1 MVEEAERAPARP
13 PRRIRSGYRRRMLDH
28 LADGGETVSGIA
40 LAVGLRLPHAS
51 AELKRMRQDG
61 LVASDAEE
69 GSRGGRQHL
78 TAGGWNRLAE
88 DELARMHGFLVGGRP
103 PSKVGCLLARDGPQL
118 LLAYAKEPASP
129 LIPLPRTPEITPSDP
144 QAYSTGTAGVKLEWV
159 WAVAREREPRWFDL
173 PTLEPRSSPPRAI
186 SPESLEAWTDTADVI
201 GLLRAR
207 LLDPRRELRLA
218 VGEWFGEPDEDE
230 WPPVPSPPPGTEQE
244 WSLGEA
250 HPATPSVRPAGPVVA
265 SLDDRLASSMVLTAA
280 AHDALVI
287 AESSLLGRPSEP
299 LPLAALATWVERA
312 HPRLTTAERN
322 RRLESLQ
329 RHLSRAGESR
339 RGASHRCDESTWRRL
354 LHDWGERNWSES
366 GTSPPRLLD
375 VRGLSETAWLSLLE
389 WSVRDS
395 DGPPVVL
402 QHPHGKVDDQLLQ
415 TLLASARL
423 RLLLLPE
430 EGRSPTGHPTLRP
443 DPIHP
448 LPFVRLQL
456 ATDVSLPVRLTQRPP
471 TAPATLPTD
480 WSAPAGASEV
490 EAAAE
495 SAAAWAAGAVA
506 PEVGTDDDPGLRMLS
521 ALLRYPDGDVEWAD
535 RMENADPH
543 ASWVASPAERRWS
556 RWLRCGEQL
565 GEHWIGLLS
574 VEMVPLA
581 SLASVAANAP
591 REWER
596 AAHLHLTDNLRREA
610 DLGLRL
616 RPLVD
621 DGSLDEAASC
631 WLAAALTSQVAWLGS
646 ALMRDLP
653 TWVVQRLA
661 KSPPTNIVEAL
672 SALDWLEQQGRFEQG
687 WATPLREAATAAEP
701 DSHLAAWAA
710 LLAVYEVDE
719 PLPRSA
725 LPALLELPLDWWA
738 TQAEQQLLLLLDEPE
753 GRDLLAS
760 ADVSWPAV
768 ILRSPGELC
777 RVPGAGFQE
786 HPGCSAVLRD
796 RLDRLHVQPGW
807 PGEDELEN
815 VPGAAA
821 LFDLANALTDA
832 NSKTAPSSGRTHQ
845 HVGWLARAEGTWPD
859 FSADEVAAGEAHIA
873 DRLSRRLSGH
883 HTGLLRGR
891 QSRL

>member
-1 MVEEAERAPARP
+1 MVDEDARPPARP

-28 LADGGETVSGIA
+28 LADGGDTVSGIA

-69 GSRGGRQHL
+69 GSRGGRLHL
-78 TAGGWNRLAE
+78 TAVGWNRLGE
-88 DELARMHGFLVGGRP
+88 DELARMHGFLREGIP
-103 PSKVGCLLARDGPQL
+103 PDKVGCLLARDGPQL
-118 LLAYAKEPASP
+118 LLAYVKEPASP
-129 LIPLPRTPEITPSDP
+129 LIPLPRTPEIPLVDP
-144 QAYSTGTAGVKLEWV
+144 QAPSTGTAGVLLEWV

-173 PTLEPRSSPPRAI
+173 QTLELRSNPPRAI

-207 LLDPRRELRLA
+207 LLDPRRELLLA

-230 WPPVPSPPPGTEQE
+230 WPPVPSPPPGTGQE

-280 AHDALVI
+280 AHDALII
-287 AESSLLGRPSEP
+287 AESSLLGRPSGP
-299 LPLAALATWVERA
+299 MPLAALETWVERA

-354 LHDWGERNWSES
+354 LHDWGERSWSES
-366 GTSPPRLLD
+366 ETSPPRLLD

-395 DGPPVVL
+395 DGPQVVL
-402 QHPHGKVDDQLLQ
+402 QHPPGKVDDQLLQ

-423 RLLLLPE
+423 RMLLLPE

-443 DPIHP
+443 DPVHP

-471 TAPATLPTD
+471 TAPATLPGD
-480 WSAPAGASEV
+480 WSAPAGAYEV
-490 EAAAE
+490 EEAAE

-506 PEVGTDDDPGLRMLS
+506 PEVGTDDDPDLRMLS
-521 ALLRYPDGDVEWAD
+521 ALLRYPAGDVEWAD

-581 SLASVAANAP
+581 SLASVAASAP

-596 AAHLHLTDNLRREA
+596 AALLHLTDNLRREA

-621 DGSLDEAASC
+621 DGSLDEVASC

-653 TWVVQRLA
+653 TWIVQRLA
-661 KSPPTNIVEAL
+661 KSPPANVVEAL
-672 SALDWLEQQGRFEQG
+672 SALDWLEQQGRLEQG
-687 WATPLREAATAAEP
+687 WATPLREAATTGEP
-701 DSHLAAWAA
+701 DSHLAAWEA
-710 LLAVYEVDE
+710 LLGCYEQDE
-719 PLPRSA
+719 PPPRTV

-738 TQAEQQLLLLLDEPE
+738 SRGEQLLMQLLDDPE
-753 GRDLLAS
+753 GRELLAS

-777 RVPGAGFQE
+777 RVPGAGLQE
-786 HPGCSAVLRD
+786 HSGCSAVLRD

-807 PGEDELEN
+807 PDEDELSN
-815 VPGAAA
+815 MPGAAA

-845 HVGWLARAEGTWPD
+845 HVGWLARAQRTWPD
-859 FSADEVAAGEAHIA
+859 FSAAEVTTGEAHIA
-873 DRLSRRLSGH
+873 DRLARRLSGH